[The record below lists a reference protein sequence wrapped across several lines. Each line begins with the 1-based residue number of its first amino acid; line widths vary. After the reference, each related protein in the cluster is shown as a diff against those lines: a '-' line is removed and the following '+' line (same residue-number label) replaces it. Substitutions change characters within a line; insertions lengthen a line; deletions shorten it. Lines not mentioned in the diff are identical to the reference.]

1 MGNDRLGQLG
11 PDFADDFVLQTR
23 TKGDGNIVIN
33 HGQSAF
39 ISPFAEDAFRGNVTG
54 GSVGIGGDPQF
65 GFVQLPFKTMG
76 VIHYNLAGQKYHG
89 QAFTKTPGGNAIG
102 KRLDKEFTLI
112 QS

>member
-1 MGNDRLGQLG
+1 
-11 PDFADDFVLQTR
+11 
-23 TKGDGNIVIN
+23 
-33 HGQSAF
+33 
-39 ISPFAEDAFRGNVTG
+39 
-54 GSVGIGGDPQF
+54 
-65 GFVQLPFKTMG
+65 MG